1 MLPGLSGARTVQAAQ
16 GKVLWKAKEVEEP
29 AFAKDLETDEALI
42 SEKDEI
48 NLIAEVVFMALLDNS
63 KT

>member
-1 MLPGLSGARTVQAAQ
+1 MQAAQ
-16 GKVLWKAKEVEEP
+16 GKVLWKEKKVEEP
-29 AFAKDLETDEALI
+29 AFAKDLETVEAHI
-42 SEKDEI
+42 SEKGEI